1 MTLTGPSD
9 ILDVPSEGEK
19 MYHIFLLNNEVVG
32 DAGGET
38 GITGRETYWSW
49 KIKDSFLNI
58 LIL

>member
-1 MTLTGPSD
+1 MTLIGPSD

-32 DAGGET
+32 DATGEMS
-38 GITGRETYWSW
+38 ITGRETYWSW
-49 KIKDSFLNI
+49 KIKDSLLNI